1 MKTELFRHGA
11 GDRLLIFFNGWGMDS
26 SRAAVWDL
34 PGTDLLV
41 LSEYTES
48 DRLPE
53 VPARYSRCAVLAWSF
68 GVWRAAALLSVQD
81 KLPPGPRVAVNGT
94 LEPLSAETGIDPVIF
109 EKTLRNWL
117 LPETREKFL
126 LRMTGA
132 RFPISRRAPEFQ
144 QEELAALERAV
155 REEGPVKNPFRQVFC
170 GRRDRIFPFEAQ
182 KRFWEKMPDITVRE
196 GDFRHDPFGGA
207 DTLREILDSC
217 L

>member
-1 MKTELFRHGA
+1 MKAELFRHGK
-11 GDRLLIFFNGWGMDS
+11 GENLLIFFNGWGMDS
-26 SRAAVWDL
+26 SRAAMWDL

-41 LSEYTES
+41 LSEYTEF
-48 DRLPE
+48 DRLPK
-53 VPARYSRCAVLAWSF
+53 VPERYSRCGVLAWSF
-68 GVWRAAALLSVQD
+68 GVWRAAALLSMQD

-94 LEPLSAETGIDPVIF
+94 LEPLSVETGIDPVIF

-132 RFPISRRAPEFQ
+132 RFPISRRAPESQ
-144 QEELAALERAV
+144 QEELAFLGRAV
-155 REEGPVKNPFRQVFC
+155 LEKGRVKNPFRQVFC

-182 KRFWEKMPDITVRE
+182 RRFWGKFPEITVSE

-207 DTLREILDSC
+207 ETLREILDPC

>member
-1 MKTELFRHGA
+1 VKAELFRRGA
-11 GDRLLIFFNGWGMDS
+11 GENLLIFFNGWGMDRS
-26 SRAAVWDL
+26 LAAAWEL

-41 LSEYTES
+41 LSEYTGS

-53 VPARYSRCAVLAWSF
+53 AAGRYSRCGVLAWSL
-68 GVWRAAALLSVQD
+68 GVWRAAALLASGPE
-81 KLPPGPRVAVNGT
+81 LPPGPRVAVNGT
-94 LEPLSAETGIDPVIF
+94 LEPLSAETGIAPLIF

-132 RFPISRRAPEFQ
+132 RFPISRRTPESQ
-144 QEELAALERAV
+144 QEELAFLGRAV
-155 REEGPVKNPFRQVFC
+155 RETGRVKNPFRQVFC

-182 KRFWEKMPDITVRE
+182 KRFWGRSPEVTVRE
-196 GDFRHDPFGGA
+196 GDFRHDPFSEA
-207 DTLREILDSC
+207 EFLREILDSC

>member
-1 MKTELFRHGA
+1 MKAELFRHGA
-11 GDRLLIFFNGWGMDS
+11 GENLLIFFNGWGMDF
-26 SRAAVWDL
+26 SRAASWEL

-48 DRLPE
+48 DRIPE
-53 VPARYSRCAVLAWSF
+53 APGRYSRCGVLAWSF

-132 RFPISRRAPEFQ
+132 RFPISRRTPESQ
-144 QEELAALERAV
+144 QEELAFLGRAV
-155 REEGPVKNPFRQVFC
+155 RETGRVKNPFRQVFC

-182 KRFWEKMPDITVRE
+182 KRFWGRCPEVTVRE
-196 GDFRHDPFGGA
+196 GDFRHDPFCEAGS
-207 DTLREILDSC
+207 LREILDSC